1 MTRPAGRTSPRRAA
15 AASLIGTAVEW
26 YDYFI
31 FGTASA
37 LVFGKLFFPSDDPL
51 AGTLASFAVFG
62 VGFFARPLGGFF
74 FGHVG
79 DRYGRKSALVATLLI
94 MGVATTLIGL
104 LPTAATIGV
113 WAPILLVV
121 LRLLQGFGVGGEWG
135 GASLIAIESAPEG
148 KRGRY
153 GTFPQMG
160 NAIGV
165 VMSTGVFALVTLL
178 PDEQF
183 MSWGWRLPFLL
194 SLVLVVVGLLIR
206 HGIDETEAFEKAKES
221 EEIVKVPF
229 VEVFRRHRKQLLLA
243 MGMRVSENMLGYI
256 VLTFAV
262 SYAVSNVGVDRES
275 ILISTTIAAVVAV
288 PVIWYSGVVSDHIG
302 RRKVFIFGASFALLI
317 AFPFFWLLETG
328 NVLAIIV
335 AIIAMYAVAVGVQ
348 IAVEPAFFAELFGST
363 VRYSGMSIGYQL
375 TSAVVGGFT
384 PLLAT
389 AMVAGAGGSSWPV
402 AVYIMGGAVITII
415 SALLAVETFRSDISA
430 TDGPEVPAT
439 R

>member
-1 MTRPAGRTSPRRAA
+1 MTRTAGRTSPRRAA

-37 LVFGKLFFPSDDPL
+37 LVFGTLFFPSDDPL
-51 AGTLASFAVFG
+51 AGRLASFAVFG

-74 FGHVG
+74 FGHIG
-79 DRYGRKSALVATLLI
+79 DRFGRKAALVATLLI
-94 MGVATTLIGL
+94 MGIATTLIGL
-104 LPTAATIGV
+104 LPTADTIGV

-165 VMSTGVFALVTLL
+165 VMSTGVFALVTQL
-178 PDEQF
+178 PEETF

-206 HGIDETEAFEKAKES
+206 HGINETDAYEQAKEQ
-221 EEIVKVPF
+221 EKIVKVPF
-229 VEVFRRHRKQLLLA
+229 VEVFRKHTRSLLLA

-262 SYAVSNVGVDRES
+262 SYAVSNLGVDREQ
-275 ILISTTIAAVVAV
+275 ILISTTIAALLAV
-288 PVIWYSGVVSDHIG
+288 PVIWFAGVASDNIG
-302 RRKVFIFGASFALLI
+302 RRKVFIFGATFAFVI

-328 NVLAIIV
+328 QVGWIILAIV
-335 AIIAMYAVAVGVQ
+335 AMYAVAVGVQ
-348 IAVEPAFFAELFGST
+348 ISVEPAFFAELFGST

-375 TSAVVGGFT
+375 TSAIVGGFT
-384 PLLAT
+384 PLIAT
-389 AMVAGAGGSSWPV
+389 ALVAAGGGSWPV
-402 AVYIMGGAVITII
+402 ALYIMGGAVVTIV
-415 SALLAVETFRSDISA
+415 SALLAIETFRSDISA
-430 TDGPEVPAT
+430 TTGPEVPAAS
-439 R
+439 